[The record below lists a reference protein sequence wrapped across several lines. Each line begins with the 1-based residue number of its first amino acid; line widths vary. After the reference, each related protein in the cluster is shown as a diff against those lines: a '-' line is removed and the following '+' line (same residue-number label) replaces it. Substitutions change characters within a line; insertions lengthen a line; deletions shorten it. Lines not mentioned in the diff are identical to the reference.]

1 MNGEAK
7 IKQPR
12 SYLRAAMFTST
23 NEALSQLSR
32 TEAFPLPTVPT
43 SLYAPISL
51 EESHEILRKHDDADE
66 IMESFTA
73 QCGRAGRAE
82 EVLRRTSPAALAL
95 YTGHQE
101 RQRVPLLPRPRRT
114 PRAAARGPGQGPRL
128 AEVEGSAQA
137 RHRAGGA
144 IQLRHHGHD
153 GLDHGPAERAQGLHR
168 REVDG
173 VMAHLVDQFNP
184 QKWAEHASESF
195 RASTKLPEHESGS
208 SWSGRLYELFEM
220 SWNPQATMSFE
231 NYLNVDYKVN
241 DKGVF
246 STYSLAE
253 SLSSKLW
260 LARQAGG
267 LDIDRGYC
275 DIQALGCRAILPLTR
290 EQKEEER
297 RQRRHK
303 VSPIRGDG
311 LGLTPERY
319 AASDFYNI
327 SILAKKEIRFTP
339 TEDMPGWL
347 ASVVNY
353 IAPVMASLWLSARWT
368 KAPGPPSARQGS
380 RRRMPTLFAPGD

>member
-1 MNGEAK
+1 K
-7 IKQPR
+7 D
-12 SYLRAAMFTST
+12 ST
-23 NEALSQLSR
+23 
-32 TEAFPLPTVPT
+32 
-43 SLYAPISL
+43 
-51 EESHEILRKHDDADE
+51 
-66 IMESFTA
+66 
-73 QCGRAGRAE
+73 AE
-82 EVLRRTSPAALAL
+82 
-95 YTGHQE
+95 
-101 RQRVPLLPRPRRT
+101 
-114 PRAAARGPGQGPRL
+114 
-128 AEVEGSAQA
+128 
-137 RHRAGGA
+137 
-144 IQLRHHGHD
+144 
-153 GLDHGPAERAQGLHR
+153 
-168 REVDG
+168 EVDG

-353 IAPVMASLWLSARWT
+353 IAPVMASLWLSRAVDQGAWTAIRKARKSEENADTLRARRLKWFDRVNRD
-368 KAPGPPSARQGS
+368 GPDVSPPPPEEGRPADSVWSAEGGHS
-380 RRRMPTLFAPGD
+380 